1 MLSNIKEKVI
11 NFLHDV
17 IYILIRL
24 ILFPIDIVMHPIK
37 NISCSFIFILY
48 MVLYKI
54 DIYKLS
60 GKEMFLF
67 SAGMVTILTF
77 IVTFLQSVTVESS
90 NKGNFYFGYN
100 LKTNLHDN
108 FWIKKLYE
116 MNIKLFLWIIFII
129 PGLRIATNYSYE
141 FKILNDISDFLKK
154 NENNLYCIWV
164 CFIIVVCIYCAA
176 VLIEAINFTEN
187 KFRLS
192 NFYTPNNEK
201 SKYKIK
207 QQVEKEYRNYFKSI
221 LKNIAA
227 RFKNSYNQIT
237 VNELIAYIFRKA
249 KEVTN
254 TQDEFNEY
262 LECVFNA
269 ENDCI
274 YKIYEK
280 IDKLINSMCKIKNF
294 KKIELFLLE
303 NYLEKVKYYY
313 MQKWSSIKRF
323 SYYEYSF
330 SEICKI
336 INIDLIR
343 LDKLE
348 NKFIN
353 QSVDIKEIY
362 NDLFQENYSSNEL
375 FCTNSKPV
383 RNVCIAHII
392 DVLIEMCKKPQMYE
406 DLEFD
411 KDIYM
416 IFNTLNRCNN
426 LNNYI
431 SNVFVCIFNYTFK
444 CEKRDGNFIS
454 AFCNK
459 LQSKYCDQFIKNEA
473 EICSYN
479 KIMSGDNISDFQ
491 LRWLLSLL
499 NDDDVIVAIIFCLA
513 YAERSGKDYMSINT
527 YRIWKDRTRE
537 LIYKNVL
544 CKLNNDSYVDELIK
558 KIQKS
563 HVSHFIYPE
572 FVKWLCKSFFVD
584 FDSLMYQQFKDLGDK
599 RIKNNFSLRSY
610 MILRS
615 LLLDEMEVYN
625 SLSFT
630 ESENEEIQKE
640 LILVRK
646 YI

>member
-1 MLSNIKEKVI
+1 
-11 NFLHDV
+11 
-17 IYILIRL
+17 
-24 ILFPIDIVMHPIK
+24 
-37 NISCSFIFILY
+37 
-48 MVLYKI
+48 
-54 DIYKLS
+54 
-60 GKEMFLF
+60 MFLF

-77 IVTFLQSVTVESS
+77 IVTFLQSVTVEYS

-187 KFRLS
+187 KF
-192 NFYTPNNEK
+192 
-201 SKYKIK
+201 
-207 QQVEKEYRNYFKSI
+207 
-221 LKNIAA
+221 
-227 RFKNSYNQIT
+227 
-237 VNELIAYIFRKA
+237 
-249 KEVTN
+249 
-254 TQDEFNEY
+254 
-262 LECVFNA
+262 
-269 ENDCI
+269 
-274 YKIYEK
+274 
-280 IDKLINSMCKIKNF
+280 
-294 KKIELFLLE
+294 
-303 NYLEKVKYYY
+303 
-313 MQKWSSIKRF
+313 
-323 SYYEYSF
+323 
-330 SEICKI
+330 
-336 INIDLIR
+336 
-343 LDKLE
+343 
-348 NKFIN
+348 
-353 QSVDIKEIY
+353 
-362 NDLFQENYSSNEL
+362 
-375 FCTNSKPV
+375 
-383 RNVCIAHII
+383 
-392 DVLIEMCKKPQMYE
+392 
-406 DLEFD
+406 
-411 KDIYM
+411 
-416 IFNTLNRCNN
+416 
-426 LNNYI
+426 
-431 SNVFVCIFNYTFK
+431 
-444 CEKRDGNFIS
+444 
-454 AFCNK
+454 
-459 LQSKYCDQFIKNEA
+459 IKNEA
-473 EICSYN
+473 EKCSYN
-479 KIMSGDNISDFQ
+479 KIMRGDNISDFQ

-563 HVSHFIYPE
+563 QVSHFIYPE

>member
-37 NISCSFIFILY
+37 NISCIFIFILY

-187 KFRLS
+187 KF
-192 NFYTPNNEK
+192 
-201 SKYKIK
+201 
-207 QQVEKEYRNYFKSI
+207 
-221 LKNIAA
+221 
-227 RFKNSYNQIT
+227 
-237 VNELIAYIFRKA
+237 
-249 KEVTN
+249 
-254 TQDEFNEY
+254 
-262 LECVFNA
+262 
-269 ENDCI
+269 
-274 YKIYEK
+274 
-280 IDKLINSMCKIKNF
+280 
-294 KKIELFLLE
+294 
-303 NYLEKVKYYY
+303 
-313 MQKWSSIKRF
+313 
-323 SYYEYSF
+323 
-330 SEICKI
+330 
-336 INIDLIR
+336 
-343 LDKLE
+343 
-348 NKFIN
+348 IN

-416 IFNTLNRCNN
+416 IFDTLNRCND

-459 LQSKYCDQFIKNEA
+459 LQSEYCDQFIKNEA

-499 NDDDVIVAIIFCLA
+499 NDNDVIVAIIFCLA

-544 CKLNNDSYVDELIK
+544 CKLNNDSCVDELIK
-558 KIQKS
+558 KIHKS